1 MIETWWRYTALN
13 VNRLKKNLED
23 VREGTHVGIIYL
35 ILVDPLKKKRLRF
48 RLLVVLLEI

>member
-35 ILVDPLKKKRLRF
+35 ILVDPLKKKKITIS
-48 RLLVVLLEI
+48 LVGGPA